1 MQFSR
6 VEARTTGE
14 LATEM
19 VMAYELGPEAVIA
32 FARGIGMM
40 DELPRIAKLAR
51 AFSAVNAAW
60 QSEVDAWQ
68 KILEEQEDS
77 DNA

>member
-6 VEARTTGE
+6 VKARTTGE

-19 VMAYELGPEAVIA
+19 VMAYELGPEAVVA

-40 DELPRIAKLAR
+40 DEMPRIAKLAE
-51 AFSAVNAAW
+51 AFGAVTR
-60 QSEVDAWQ
+60 EVVREIEVWNQ
-68 KILEEQEDS
+68 MGNEESS
-77 DNA
+77 DD